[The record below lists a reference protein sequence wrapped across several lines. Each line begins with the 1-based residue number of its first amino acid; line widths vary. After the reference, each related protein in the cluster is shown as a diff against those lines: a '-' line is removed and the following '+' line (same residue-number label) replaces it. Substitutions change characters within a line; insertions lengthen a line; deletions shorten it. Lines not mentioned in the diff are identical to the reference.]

1 MKKIIALLILVIP
14 VIFAFYGVKLI
25 RDSIFGIT
33 IWPFS
38 SLVLQFL
45 IGFVLLVAGVWF
57 VAGYVLYRERKNNR
71 AQERFMKKDEK
82 Q

>member
-14 VIFAFYGVKLI
+14 VIFAGYGVKLI

-33 IWPFS
+33 IWPFY

-45 IGFVLLVAGVWF
+45 IGLILLVLGVWF